1 MSTTRKNRLP
11 RYSATMPGLVM
22 WHKAMFEKMGWMILA
37 KAKGMNDKVRAYKTG
52 VDDLVKSLQ
61 QMSKEYEDH
70 NRKHDLNV
78 MLMQAK
84 LLQKSVHKIL

>member
-1 MSTTRKNRLP
+1 
-11 RYSATMPGLVM
+11 M
-22 WHKAMFEKMGWMILA
+22 WHKAAFEKMGWMILA

>member
-1 MSTTRKNRLP
+1 
-11 RYSATMPGLVM
+11 M

-37 KAKGMNDKVRAYKTG
+37 KAKGMNEKVRAYKTG

>member
-22 WHKAMFEKMGWMILA
+22 WHKAAFEKMGWMILA

>member
-11 RYSATMPGLVM
+11 RYSSTMPGLVM

-52 VDDLVKSLQ
+52 VDDLVKSIQ
-61 QMSKEYEDH
+61 QTSKEYEDH